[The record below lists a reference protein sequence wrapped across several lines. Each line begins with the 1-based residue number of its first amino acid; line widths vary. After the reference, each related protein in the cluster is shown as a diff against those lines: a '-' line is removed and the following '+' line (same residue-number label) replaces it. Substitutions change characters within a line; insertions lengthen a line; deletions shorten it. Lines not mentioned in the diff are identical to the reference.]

1 MTTKTPT
8 ILVLIFLVLTACS
21 FKHVPQES
29 FRQTIDWVTETPA
42 SIKERLATATQQ
54 IEILSAFFQLNM
66 NPPPEKMMSSMS
78 GVITVDA
85 RESKPKIRIRAFQMF
100 GSILFDTVTVG
111 DETKIYVPRRKTM
124 YVSRKAAQKVPN
136 NKGPQAI
143 FASMMIEPS
152 TLAIRENMPIK
163 ISGDTV
169 RVFLEDGWMDLA
181 ADSGLITAVHKR
193 NVKTTYS
200 KYTHL
205 AGRSLI
211 PTQIS
216 TQITDGSY
224 RADCT
229 LSKLSSPQTLPVD
242 YFELAEYKPAVIKDL
257 QELQND

>member
-1 MTTKTPT
+1 MSTKTPA
-8 ILVLIFLVLTACS
+8 ILILIFLVLTVCS
-21 FKHVPQES
+21 FKHVPRES
-29 FRQTIDWVTETPA
+29 FRQTIDWATETPA
-42 SIKERLATATQQ
+42 SIKERLAAATQQ
-54 IEILSAFFQLNM
+54 IDTLSAFFQLNM
-66 NPPPEKMMSSMS
+66 SPPPEKMMSSMS

-100 GSILFDTVTVG
+100 GSTLFDMVTVG
-111 DETKIYVPRRKTM
+111 DETKIYIPRRKTM

-143 FASMMIEPS
+143 FAGMMIKPS

-163 ISGDTV
+163 ISGDRV
-169 RVFLEDGWMDLA
+169 RVFLEDGWMNLA

-205 AGRSLI
+205 AGKTLV